1 MLSAP
6 LKLQEATSVLR
17 TVFVVS
23 LVFLTS
29 LASAETAVPV
39 RITTSSLQ
47 PLVEMVPVSG
57 SVTTAR
63 VATLSAEVE
72 GRVASLP
79 VEEGQQV
86 EQGTL
91 LLALDDELAQRDLDR
106 ERAEVARLNSTLED
120 TRRRLGEARTL
131 IERRSIAASEVRSL
145 EAAVAQA
152 DAALAGARANLQ
164 RREAEVRRHQ
174 LQAPFSGVI
183 SRRLTELG
191 EWVQPGTGVLELMT
205 LQQLRA
211 DLQVPQRY
219 YARVQPGSQV
229 ELQFE
234 GHPGQRFALPVS
246 ARIPLSSQQA
256 RTFLLRIELPDDI
269 PGLIPGMSVQGDLLL
284 DQEQQGVAVSRDA
297 LLRHA
302 DGRVAVWRVVNEQ
315 GQWRAREQQ
324 VVPGLA
330 FDGLIELR
338 EGLQAGE
345 QVVVEGNESLR
356 EGQLLNVLNQEA
368 N

>member
-1 MLSAP
+1 MLRA
-6 LKLQEATSVLR
+6 VLI
-17 TVFVVS
+17 VS
-23 LVFLTS
+23 LLS
-29 LASAETAVPV
+29 LAPLASAETAVPV
-39 RITTSSLQ
+39 RVTSSSLQ
-47 PLVEMVPVSG
+47 PLTEAVPVSG

-63 VATLSAEVE
+63 VATLSAEVQ

-86 EQGTL
+86 EQGAL
-91 LLALDDELAQRDLDR
+91 LLTLDDELAQRDLDG
-106 ERAEVARLNSTLED
+106 ERAEVARLSSTLDD

-145 EAAVAQA
+145 EAEVAQA
-152 DAALAGARANLQ
+152 DAALAGARASLQ
-164 RREAEVRRHQ
+164 RREAEVRRHR
-174 LQAPFSGVI
+174 LVAPFSGVI

-191 EWVQPGTGVLELMT
+191 EWVQPGTGVLELIT

-219 YARVQPGSQV
+219 YARAEPGSQV

-234 GHPGQRFALPVS
+234 GHPGERFTLPVT

-256 RTFLLRIELPDDI
+256 RTFLLRIELPEDI
-269 PGLIPGMSVQGDLLL
+269 PGLIPGMSVRGDLLL
-284 DQEQQGVAVSRDA
+284 DQQRQGVAVSRDA

-302 DGRVAVWRVVNEQ
+302 DGRVAVWRVVNEE

-324 VVPGLA
+324 VEPGLA

-356 EGQLLNVLNQEA
+356 EGQLLNVLNREDD
-368 N
+368 